1 MCETPKGTSCVSTV
15 TDNEDLF
22 MTRQLDTGTDELL
35 CEVEDRVGIITFN
48 RPHAKNSLSDDMT
61 PALRRMVLA
70 LSEDETVGAVLI
82 TGKGDAFC
90 SGGNVKD
97 MSSGSPA
104 AKPLTREERTAELK
118 EKQRTL
124 TGRIAACPKPVI
136 AALPGAAAG
145 AGMSIALACDI
156 RIAATRAFL
165 TTAYANIGLSGD
177 YGMTWALTRLV
188 GTGRARDLMFSA
200 RRIGSEEALTLG
212 LFNQVVADDELQAT
226 AFAYTRNLA
235 NGPTTA
241 FTAMKDNLDYAA
253 DHSLL
258 ESLDREAENMIKTAG
273 SPDQVRAIKAFM
285 AARKK

>member
-1 MCETPKGTSCVSTV
+1 MSAEI
-15 TDNEDLF
+15 
-22 MTRQLDTGTDELL
+22 TRIETGTRELL
-35 CEVEDRVGIITFN
+35 CNIKDRVATITFN

-61 PALRRMVLA
+61 PALRRMVLEM
-70 LSEDETVGAVLI
+70 SEEKNVGAILI
-82 TGKGDAFC
+82 TGTGDAFC

-97 MSSGSPA
+97 MSSDSPA
-104 AKPLTREERTAELK
+104 AKPLSTQERIAGLK

-136 AALPGAAAG
+136 ASLPGAAAG

-156 RIAATRAFL
+156 RIAATSAFL

-212 LFNQVVADDELQAT
+212 LFNQVVADEELQDT
-226 AFAYTRNLA
+226 AFAYTKKLA
-235 NGPTTA
+235 NGPTAA
-241 FTAMKDNLDYAA
+241 FVAMKDNLDYAA

-258 ESLDREAENMIKTAG
+258 ESLDREAENMVRTG
-273 SPDQVRAIKAFM
+273 GTEDHRRAIKAFM
-285 AARKK
+285 EARKKPKK

>member
-1 MCETPKGTSCVSTV
+1 MAARSIDMGT
-15 TDNEDLF
+15 
-22 MTRQLDTGTDELL
+22 GELL
-35 CEVEDRVGIITFN
+35 CEVEDRVATITLN
-48 RPHAKNSLSDDMT
+48 RPGAKNSLSDELT
-61 PALRRMVLA
+61 PALRRMVLEM
-70 LSEDETVGAVLI
+70 SEDEGVGALLI
-82 TGKGDAFC
+82 TGAGDAFC

-97 MSSGSPA
+97 MSSGSGPSN
-104 AKPLTREERTAELK
+104 PITMEERIDGLK

-177 YGMTWALTRLV
+177 YGMSWALTRLV

-200 RRIGSEEALTLG
+200 RRIQSDEALALG
-212 LFNQVVADDELQAT
+212 LFNQVVPNEELQDT
-226 AFAYTRNLA
+226 AFAYAKKLA
-235 NGPTTA
+235 NGPTAA
-241 FTAMKDNLDYAA
+241 FVAMKDNLDFAA

-258 ESLDREAENMIKTAG
+258 ESLDREAENMMRTAG
-273 SPDQVRAIKAFM
+273 TEDHRRAIKALM
-285 AARKK
+285 ESRRK

>member
-1 MCETPKGTSCVSTV
+1 MA
-15 TDNEDLF
+15 
-22 MTRQLDTGTDELL
+22 TRSIETGTNELL
-35 CEVEDRVGIITFN
+35 CEVEDRVATITLN
-48 RPHAKNSLSDDMT
+48 RPGAKNSLSDELT
-61 PALRRMVLA
+61 PALRRMVLEMG
-70 LSEDETVGAVLI
+70 EDEDVGALLI
-82 TGKGDAFC
+82 TGTGDAFC

-97 MSSGSPA
+97 MSSGQNSGKETSA
-104 AKPLTREERTAELK
+104 RPLTTEERIAGLK

-177 YGMTWALTRLV
+177 YGMSWALTRLV

-200 RRIGSEEALTLG
+200 RRLQADEALALG
-212 LFNQVVADDELQAT
+212 LFNQVVPNEELQDT
-226 AFAYTRNLA
+226 AFAYARKLA
-235 NGPTTA
+235 NGPTAA
-241 FTAMKDNLDYAA
+241 FVAMKDNLDFAA

-258 ESLDREAENMIKTAG
+258 ESLDREAENMVKTAG
-273 SPDQVRAIKAFM
+273 TEDHRRAIKAFM
-285 AARKK
+285 ESRRK

>member
-1 MCETPKGTSCVSTV
+1 MA
-15 TDNEDLF
+15 
-22 MTRQLDTGTDELL
+22 TRTINTGTGELL
-35 CEVEDRVGIITFN
+35 CEVEDRAATITLN
-48 RPHAKNSLSDDMT
+48 RPGAKNSLSDELT
-61 PALRRMVLA
+61 PALRRMVLEM
-70 LSEDETVGAVLI
+70 SEDEGVGALLI
-82 TGKGDAFC
+82 TGAGDAFC

-97 MSSGSPA
+97 MSSDQNSGKETPA
-104 AKPLTREERTAELK
+104 RPITMEERIAGLK

-177 YGMTWALTRLV
+177 YGMSWALTRLV

-200 RRIGSEEALTLG
+200 RRIQSDEALALG
-212 LFNQVVADDELQAT
+212 LFNQVVPNEELQDT
-226 AFAYTRNLA
+226 AFAYAKKLA
-235 NGPTTA
+235 NGPTAA
-241 FTAMKDNLDYAA
+241 FVAMKDNLDFAA

-258 ESLDREAENMIKTAG
+258 ESLDREAENMMRTAG
-273 SPDQVRAIKAFM
+273 TEDHRRAIKAFM
-285 AARKK
+285 ESRRK